1 MKQDVFTQKKVTG
14 FLSKHFVSVMLDI
27 DKDMLPEGFSF
38 YAVPTFYVV
47 DEKGKLI
54 ERVVGGADAD
64 QFLEYLG
71 KVLKK

>member
-1 MKQDVFTQKKVTG
+1 MKQDVFTQKKVSS
-14 FLSKHFVSVMLDI
+14 FLFKHFTPVVLDI
-27 DKDMLPEGFSF
+27 DSDMLPEGFS
-38 YAVPTFYVV
+38 YCAVPTFYVV

-64 QFLEYLG
+64 QFLEYFG